1 LHYFHLIF
9 KKSVEEKTKIVFLKI
24 GVIQTWNQEGRQYLR
39 QFATDEV
46 NVKAELAQLS
56 PSHQHRHDAPLRS
69 VTT

>member
-1 LHYFHLIF
+1 MFLFL
-9 KKSVEEKTKIVFLKI
+9 FLKS

-69 VTT
+69 VTAQLNPIDDDEIMY